1 MWTYMDLYGLIWTYM
16 DLYNIWTYMVV
27 YGLIWTYMVVYG
39 LIWTYMYLY
48 GLIWT
53 YMDSCGHPF
62 LIWTSAQSRIS
73 CKNNQVLMPQV
84 DKYIYWADILVLQKG
99 PQCNFKISDQ
109 KFTGSFFTIKQ
120 THYFSHCPINIV
132 IDTCLQELLK
142 YKIHRM
148 VFQQKIYIY
157 SMLFRKHIWRKGH
170 IV

>member
-1 MWTYMDLYGLIWTYM
+1 MDLYGLMWTYMDLYGLIWTYM

-27 YGLIWTYMVVYG
+27 YGLIWTYM
-39 LIWTYMYLY
+39 YLY

-53 YMDSCGHPF
+53 YMDIHF
-62 LIWTSAQSRIS
+62 LYGLLRNQESHV
-73 CKNNQVLMPQV
+73 KNNQVLMPQV

-99 PQCNFKISDQ
+99 PQCNFRISDQ

-120 THYFSHCPINIV
+120 THYFSQCPLNIV

-157 SMLFRKHIWRKGH
+157 SMLFRKHIWQKGH

>member
-1 MWTYMDLYGLIWTYM
+1 MGY
-16 DLYNIWTYMVV
+16 
-27 YGLIWTYMVVYG
+27 
-39 LIWTYMYLY
+39 
-48 GLIWT
+48 
-53 YMDSCGHPF
+53 GHPF

-73 CKNNQVLMPQV
+73 CEKQPGLMPQV

-120 THYFSHCPINIV
+120 THYFSQCPLNIV

-157 SMLFRKHIWRKGH
+157 SMLFRKHIWRK
-170 IV
+170 